1 MATRWYALRSKPRKE
16 DVLWRQIKAQ
26 DYEIF
31 YPRIR
36 VQPVNPRSK
45 KVRPYFPGYMFIRV
59 DLEEVGKSTFN
70 WMPHAIGLVSF
81 GGEPA
86 WVPDN
91 LVHAVRKRVDEINEA
106 GGELFEGLQEGDEI
120 RIKEGP
126 FSGYEAIFD
135 ARIPGSERV
144 RVLIQMLSDRQVPVE
159 LRAGQ
164 IRKKK
169 K

>member
-1 MATRWYALRSKPRKE
+1 MTMRWYALRSKPRKE

-86 WVPDN
+86 WVPEN
-91 LVHAVRKRVDEINEA
+91 LVHAIRKRVDEINEA
-106 GGELFEGLQEGDEI
+106 GGEIFDGLQEGDEI

-126 FSGYEAIFD
+126 FAGYEAIFD

-164 IRKKK
+164 ISKKK